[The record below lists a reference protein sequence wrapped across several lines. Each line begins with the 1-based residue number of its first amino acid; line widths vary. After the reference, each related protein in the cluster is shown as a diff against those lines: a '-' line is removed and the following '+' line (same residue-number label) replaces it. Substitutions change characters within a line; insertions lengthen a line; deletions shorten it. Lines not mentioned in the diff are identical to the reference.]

1 MNSVCAPSRTP
12 ASDAGGFSLVEVTMA
27 MGIFIFGLVAIL
39 GLFPTALQTSRAS
52 LDLFTAAQLSR
63 AVVADLER
71 GEFSALSPSLQDE
84 HFFNDR
90 GKEIPESPDAACRVK
105 VNLESME
112 SVNLLRAKVTV
123 IQKGHASSPRTFS
136 YLLFNND

>member
-90 GKEIPESPDAACRVK
+90 GKEIPESPDAALPGK
-105 VNLESME
+105 GESGVHGE
-112 SVNLLRAKVTV
+112 RQSSAGEGYGNPERARILAPDVFLSAL
-123 IQKGHASSPRTFS
+123 QQ
-136 YLLFNND
+136 